1 MLINFFLALRK
12 YKVPVTLRELMDLL
26 AALQHRIVY
35 ADLDDFYLLSR
46 TCLVKDEK
54 NYDKYDRAFSAYFK
68 GLEDLHGML
77 ESLIPDE
84 WLRREFEKTL
94 TPEELEKIKS
104 LGGLEKLIEAFQK
117 AREEEEK
124 RAAEEA
130 AKKGKEGKEGK
141 EGEEGDDPNQK
152 GKRGAGGLGKGK
164 KQKAKKVWDQRQY
177 KNLDDSVE
185 LGTRNIKLALR
196 RLRKFARTGKE
207 EELDMDDTIRSTAN
221 NGGMLDIR
229 MRPERKNT
237 VKVLLFFDIGG
248 SMDAHVKI
256 CEELFSAT
264 RTEFKHMA
272 SFYFHNFI
280 YESVWKDNRR
290 RMNERI
296 PTFEIL
302 NKYAHDYKVVFV
314 GDATMAPYE
323 ITHAGGSVEHWNEEP
338 GAAWLSRFTTL
349 YDRLVWIN
357 PTPQETW
364 EYSNSVGMTRE
375 LVNGR
380 MFPLTIRGLEESM
393 NYLSK

>member
-12 YKVPVTLRELMDLL
+12 YKVPVTIRELMDLL
-26 AALQHRIVY
+26 AALQGRMVY
-35 ADLDDFYLLSR
+35 ANIDDFYLLSR

-54 NYDKYDRAFSAYFK
+54 NYDKFDRAFSAYFK

-84 WLRREFEKTL
+84 WLRREFEQAL
-94 TPEELEKIKS
+94 TPEELEKIES
-104 LGGLEKLIEAFQK
+104 LGGLEKLIKAFQEAK
-117 AREEEEK
+117 EEEE
-124 RAAEEA
+124 RRQAEQEA
-130 AKKGKEGKEGK
+130 REGR
-141 EGEEGDDPNQK
+141 EGDDPDRPGQK
-152 GKRGAGGLGKGK
+152 GPGGLGKGK
-164 KQKAKKVWDQRQY
+164 KKKAKKVWDERQY

-185 LGTRNIKLALR
+185 LGTRNIKMALR
-196 RLRKFARTGKE
+196 RLRKFARTGVE
-207 EELDMDDTIRSTAN
+207 EELDMHLTIKSTAH
-221 NGGMLDIR
+221 NGGMLDIK

-237 VKVLLFFDIGG
+237 VKVLLLLDIGG

-264 RTEFKHMA
+264 RTEFKHME

-290 RMNERI
+290 RMNERL
-296 PTFEIL
+296 PTWEIL
-302 NKYAHDYKVVFV
+302 NKYAADYKVVFV

-338 GAAWLSRFTTL
+338 GAEWMHRFAES

-364 EYSNSVGMTRE
+364 EYSTSVSMTQS
-375 LVNGR
+375 LVNGQ
-380 MFPLTIRGLEESM
+380 MFPLTVRGLEEGM
-393 NYLSK
+393 NFLSK

>member
-1 MLINFFLALRK
+1 MLINFFLTLRK
-12 YKVPVTLRELMDLL
+12 YKLPVTIRELLDLL
-26 AALQHRIVY
+26 NALHQRVVY
-35 ADLDDFYLLSR
+35 ANIDDFYLLSR

-54 NYDKYDRAFSAYFK
+54 NYDKFDRAFSAYFK

-84 WLRREFEKTL
+84 WLRREFEKSL
-94 TPEELEKIKS
+94 TPEELAQIES

-117 AREEEEK
+117 AKEEEEK

-130 AKKGKEGKEGK
+130 REGQ
-141 EGEEGDDPNQK
+141 EGEEGDEDRDGKK
-152 GKRGAGGLGKGK
+152 GDGGLGKGK
-164 KQKAKKVWDQRQY
+164 KKKAKKVWDERQY

-185 LGTRNIKLALR
+185 LGTRNIKMALR
-196 RLRKFARTGKE
+196 RLRKFARTGRE
-207 EELDMDDTIRSTAN
+207 DELDMPDTIQSTAN
-221 NGGMLDIR
+221 NGGMLDIK

-264 RTEFKHMA
+264 RTEFKHMQ
-272 SFYFHNFI
+272 SFYYHNFI

-290 RMNERI
+290 RMNERL

-338 GAAWLSRFTTL
+338 GALWMSRFTDI
-349 YDRLVWIN
+349 YDKLVWIN

-364 EYSNSVGMTRE
+364 EYSNSVAMTRE
-375 LVNGR
+375 LVGGS
-380 MFPLTIRGLEESM
+380 MYPLTIRGLEEGM
-393 NYLSK
+393 ATLTK